1 MPVGGRVPEHG
12 QGLAGRAEDRQDV
25 RHERGELG
33 REIPQSTVQRLARGR
48 EVVVRREGGQ
58 LAQERADGE
67 VGGPPGV
74 GLGGTLGE
82 LRQAEM
88 VAELVGEP
96 GFADPGLAHQA
107 DGLTPPA
114 AGALPGLAES
124 RELGP

>member
-1 MPVGGRVPEHG
+1 MARVS
-12 QGLAGRAEDRQDV
+12 QDV
-25 RHERGELG
+25 PRIG
-33 REIPQSTVQRLARGR
+33 RTSGTNEASSGARSHN
-48 EVVVRREGGQ
+48 RRCSVSRAVARSSSGASAAQ